1 MALLTDKIC
10 YTYNDVSI
18 VPAKASII
26 NHRDECNTR
35 YEDGMLPIFTAP
47 MNCIVDES
55 NFDTFEKNG
64 IHAILPR
71 TEDFLHRVSY
81 ALSGK
86 WAAFSI
92 KEASDYFLNE
102 NKVEPKQTIRVLI
115 DVANGHMISLYDVVS
130 EMKKLYGDK
139 IEIMVGNIANPETY
153 LVAAKAGADYVRCG
167 VGAGS
172 GCFVEGTQIT
182 MADGTKR
189 NIEDIDKG
197 DFVLTINGPQK
208 VTNTFIKN
216 KQDTITINDD
226 IECTTDHKF
235 FVVRKT
241 DVTEE
246 MTEEEIK
253 EKGFYIEAQYLCED
267 YLLVMV

>member
-1 MALLTDKIC
+1 MLIEKTKYA
-10 YTYNDVSI
+10 YSDVAI
-18 VPAKASII
+18 VPSQQSYISS
-26 NHRDECNTR
+26 RTECDAR
-35 YEDGMLPIFTAP
+35 YGNFLPLFTAP
-47 MNCIVDES
+47 MSSVVNKD
-55 NFDTFEKNG
+55 NFTRYVECG
-64 IHAILPR
+64 IQPILPR
-71 TEDFLHRVSY
+71 TEPLVDRINKSVGGF
-81 ALSGK
+81 
-86 WAAFSI
+86 WAAYSLQEFVDAFT
-92 KEASDYFLNE
+92 KEELLLNE
-102 NKVEPKQTIRVLI
+102 FGGKTRALV
-115 DVANGHMISLYDVVS
+115 DVANGHMNILYAAVS
-130 EMKKLYGDK
+130 KVRKLYGDK

-153 LVAAKAGADYVRCG
+153 MIAAKAGADYVRCG
-167 VGAGS
+167 IGAGS
-172 GCFVEGTQIT
+172 GCFAEGTQIT

-226 IECTTDHKF
+226 IECTPDHKF

-267 YLLVMV
+267 YLLITV